1 MKTTE
6 NCTKKKVPSVIEI
19 NQQELDTHLSDIV
32 KNTVEETLN
41 SLLDAEADE
50 LCKARKYERNN
61 ERAST
66 RAGHY
71 ERSLLTG
78 AGQVKLKVPKLRHI
92 PFETAIIERYRR
104 RESSVEEALVEM
116 YLAGVSVRRVEDI
129 TQALW
134 GTRVSPSVVSDLN
147 KKIYENIESWRQRPL
162 LENYPYIFLDGIWL
176 KRAFAGEVR
185 NVAILVAIG
194 VTSDGYREV
203 IGVSEGIREDSA
215 SWLSFLRHLKE
226 RGLKGVKLAI
236 SDKCL
241 GLLDALGA
249 VFPES
254 RWQRCVVHFY
264 RNILSLTP
272 KGKSKE
278 VALMLKAVHAQED
291 RQAAEEK
298 IQAITQKLVDMK
310 LPKAAALVRTGM
322 LETLSYYVFP
332 SSHWRSLRT
341 NNPLERLNREIRRR
355 TRVVGSFPDGYSA
368 LMLVSARLRYMSTSK
383 WGTERYLRME
393 EVVKA

>member
-1 MKTTE
+1 M
-6 NCTKKKVPSVIEI
+6 
-19 NQQELDTHLSDIV
+19 
-32 KNTVEETLN
+32 
-41 SLLDAEADE
+41 
-50 LCKARKYERNN
+50 
-61 ERAST
+61 
-66 RAGHY
+66 
-71 ERSLLTG
+71 
-78 AGQVKLKVPKLRHI
+78 
-92 PFETAIIERYRR
+92 
-104 RESSVEEALVEM
+104 
-116 YLAGVSVRRVEDI
+116 
-129 TQALW
+129 
-134 GTRVSPSVVSDLN
+134 
-147 KKIYENIESWRQRPL
+147 
-162 LENYPYIFLDGIWL
+162 
-176 KRAFAGEVR
+176 
-185 NVAILVAIG
+185 
-194 VTSDGYREV
+194 
-203 IGVSEGIREDSA
+203 SEGIREDSA
-215 SWLSFLRHLKE
+215 SWLSFLRHLKG
-226 RGLKGVKLAI
+226 RGLKGVKLII

-241 GLLDALGA
+241 GLLDAFGA

-264 RNILSLTP
+264 RNVLSLTP

-291 RQAAEEK
+291 KQAAEEK
-298 IQAITQKLVDMK
+298 IQAITQKLVNMK

-393 EVVKA
+393 EVVEV